1 MELPRGDQVSFTAR
15 PLEGRVVRDPYTG
28 VPLPEQGTV
37 VPNNQYW
44 RRRVRAGEI
53 EIVSQDE
60 SVLEDR
66 LDFDE

>member
-1 MELPRGDQVSFTAR
+1 MELPRGDQVSFVAR
-15 PLEGRVVRDPYTG
+15 PLEGRLVRDPVSG
-28 VPLPEQGTV
+28 NHLPEEGTV

-44 RRRVRAGEI
+44 RRRIRAGEI

-60 SVLEDR
+60 DIQES